1 MYGATTGWRVART
14 RATLAAT
21 KCCTSG
27 WSADGRPGRSRTT
40 GRSACRSNP
49 RTRHVPTSASSTG
62 SWRTRTSP
70 KRSSKRAS
78 KWLQLHADVSR
89 TSWARNHHRDAPQ
102 SQSDEHH
109 DRARLIAIPWSRQ
122 VRGRLPARRC
132 HRDREMRRQIA
143 ASCHRDRV
151 RRDRCCRPDLDQ
163 ARSVRRRA
171 SRIREGRNP

>member
-49 RTRHVPTSASSTG
+49 RTRHVPTSASSMG

-70 KRSSKRAS
+70 KRSRSRKA
-78 KWLQLHADVSR
+78 ADMHC
-89 TSWARNHHRDAPQ
+89 TMM
-102 SQSDEHH
+102 SDH
-109 DRARLIAIPWSRQ
+109 D
-122 VRGRLPARRC
+122 LP
-132 HRDREMRRQIA
+132 
-143 ASCHRDRV
+143 V
-151 RRDRCCRPDLDQ
+151 
-163 ARSVRRRA
+163 VV
-171 SRIREGRNP
+171 NPFN